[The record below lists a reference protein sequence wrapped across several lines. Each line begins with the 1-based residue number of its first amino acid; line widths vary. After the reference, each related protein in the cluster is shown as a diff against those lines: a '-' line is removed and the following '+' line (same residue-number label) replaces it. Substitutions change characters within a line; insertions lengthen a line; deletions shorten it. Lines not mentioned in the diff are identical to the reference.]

1 VVRARIGA
9 SVAGLIGLAACSPGA
24 SRAALSRAWPT
35 MGTVFTATAWGQDSA
50 ALDRALDAAFDSVRR
65 VDSLLS
71 TYNPGSEI
79 ARINRGVGRG
89 AWRVSQTFAAVLARA
104 LEVARLSNGAFDPTL
119 HDWRGVRFDRTAR
132 RVGLE
137 PGLRLDFGGI
147 AKGYALDQARL
158 ALGGVADSGVL
169 NLGGQVLILRRSGGR
184 AVGRTGGP
192 ADRRSVGIVDPDD
205 PERVIALIE
214 VDSGS
219 VSTSSQAERPGHIVD
234 PRRGRGRGGPATRA
248 RSVTVVASTGIAA
261 DAWSTALFVLGCDS
275 ALAVA
280 ERVGGMGVVCVDRAV
295 RWSPGLDGR
304 VAARRLGG

>member
-1 VVRARIGA
+1 
-9 SVAGLIGLAACSPGA
+9 
-24 SRAALSRAWPT
+24 
-35 MGTVFTATAWGQDSA
+35 MGTVFTATAWGRDSA

-71 TYNPGSEI
+71 TYNAGSEI
-79 ARINRGVGRG
+79 SRINRGVGRG
-89 AWRVSQTFAAVLARA
+89 AWRVSQTFAAVLAQA

-119 HDWRGVRFDRTAR
+119 HDWRGVRFDRAAR
-132 RVGLE
+132 TVRLA
-137 PGLRLDFGGI
+137 PGRPLDFGGI

-184 AVGRTGGP
+184 AVGRSGGP
-192 ADRRSVGIVDPDD
+192 AVRRTVGVVDPDD
-205 PERVIALIE
+205 PDRVIALIE

-219 VSTSSQAERPGHIVD
+219 VSTSSQVERPGHIVD
-234 PRRGRGRGGPATRA
+234 PRGGRGRGRGRGGPATRA
-248 RSVTVVASTGIAA
+248 RSVTVVASTGIVA

-275 ALAVA
+275 ALVLA
-280 ERVGGMGVVCVDRAV
+280 ERVGGMGVVCVDRVV

-304 VAARRLGG
+304 VAIRRLDG